1 MTKYNDVLIRP
12 YKNTEIEVVVEDD
25 VITTTK
31 VFLDGKC
38 LVCNDITTD
47 TGEDVPYNKANLEK
61 VLDMAREYVDA
72 VWEENVTHITR

>member
-1 MTKYNDVLIRP
+1 MTKYNDVLIRL
-12 YKNTEIEVVVEDD
+12 YKNTEIEIVVEDD
-25 VITTTK
+25 VITTSK

-47 TGEDVPYNKANLEK
+47 KGEDVPYNKANLEK
-61 VLDMAREYVDA
+61 VLDMAKGFVDM

>member
-31 VFLDGKC
+31 VFLDDVC

-47 TGEDVPYNKANLEK
+47 KGEDVPYNKANLEK
-61 VLDMAREYVDA
+61 VLDMAKGFVDM